1 MIGATTE
8 LNMNL
13 VDLRSDTVTKPTP
26 EMRQAMAN
34 AEVGDDVYGDDPTIN
49 RLQEVAADLMGKE
62 AALFVPSGTMGN
74 LAAIL
79 AHCQRG
85 DEVIIGNK
93 NHSFVFEA
101 GGLSALGGV
110 HSHQVPNQ
118 SDGSLR
124 VEDVEAAIR
133 PDDSH
138 FPVSRLVCLENTHNR
153 CGGTV
158 QSLEYTQQVSA
169 LAHSHHIAVHLDGA
183 RIFNAA
189 AALHVEASALAE
201 PADSVTFCLS
211 KGLCAP
217 VGSVLCGNRDFIHS
231 AHRARKMLGGGMRQ
245 AGVLAAAGMV
255 AITRMVSRLEE
266 DHDRARRLAQGLAN
280 IRGLQLDAGTPATN
294 MVFFN
299 LGPEIGQSAYELEGI
314 LRTQGILVAASGP
327 RRFRFVTHYWIDD
340 PAVDRTLAAMAHA
353 VGRP

>member
-1 MIGATTE
+1 ME
-8 LNMNL
+8 L

-34 AEVGDDVYGDDPTIN
+34 AEVGDDVYGDDPTVN
-49 RLQEVAADLMGKE
+49 RLQEMAADLMGKE
-62 AALFVPSGTMGN
+62 AGLFVPSGTMGN

-79 AHCQRG
+79 AHCRRG
-85 DEVIIGNK
+85 DEVIIGDK

-101 GGLSALGGV
+101 GGLSAAGGV

-118 SDGSLR
+118 GDGSLR
-124 VEDVEAAIR
+124 LEDVEAAIR
-133 PDDSH
+133 PDDPH

-158 QSLEYTQQVSA
+158 QSVEYTNQVSA
-169 LAHSHHIAVHLDGA
+169 LAHSHHLGVHLDGA

-189 AALHVEASALAE
+189 AALHVDASELAR

-217 VGSVLCGNRDFIHS
+217 VGSVLCGSKDFIHW

-245 AGVLAAAGMV
+245 AGILAAAGLV
-255 AITRMVSRLEE
+255 ALTRMVARLEE
-266 DHDRARRLAQGLAN
+266 DHVRARRLAKGLAN
-280 IRGLQLDAGTPATN
+280 IRGLQLDPGTPATN

-299 LGPEIGQSAYELEGI
+299 LGPEIRPSADQVVQLLRQAGI
-314 LRTQGILVAASGP
+314 LTAASGP
-327 RRFRFVTHYWIDD
+327 RRFRFVTHYWVDD
-340 PAVDRTLAAMAHA
+340 EAVDRTVAAMARA
-353 VGRP
+353 VA